1 MRRLLNA
8 LYDSSAALAALCMC
22 GLLLMV
28 LLSIVSRQLHF
39 HVPGTDAYA
48 GYLMAGAGFLALAHT
63 LKRGE
68 HIRVTLVLALFK
80 GRARRGMEV
89 FSLVLASLLAGLF
102 AFYSGRLVWQSIAF
116 HDISTGNDATP
127 LWIPQLV
134 MAAGT
139 LIFAIAFLDELVLEM
154 RGQRT
159 PPESGEMLRNE

>member
-8 LYDSSAALAALCMC
+8 IYASTAALSALSMC
-22 GLLLMV
+22 GLLCMV
-28 LLSIVSRQLHF
+28 LLSILSRQFHV

-68 HIRVTLVLALFK
+68 HIRVTLVLGLFK
-80 GRARRGMEV
+80 GRARQGMEI

-102 AFYSGRLVWQSIAF
+102 AFYSCRLVWQSIEF

-134 MAAGT
+134 MALGT
-139 LIFAIAFLDELVLEM
+139 VIFALAFVDELILEI
-154 RGQRT
+154 RGQRQA
-159 PPESGEMLRNE
+159 PDSNESLRNE